1 MTRIAP
7 FLFSLG
13 LFVSSLTAQTAT
25 PPSVQAQGTAT
36 IAVAPNQAE
45 LTVSMTTNGTTAQD
59 ASQQNANLTAAV
71 IAALQKQAGSS
82 GTIQTISYSISP
94 RYNNPTPNQPSVI
107 VGYSATN
114 TIQLT
119 LTNLTLIGGAIDAAS
134 QAGATSVNNLT
145 LGLQNPQPSLQSALS
160 AAAKIALANASA
172 IASGLGG
179 KTGAVLS
186 AQQSSSYTP
195 VPVLAVA
202 MAASTPVQ
210 TGPISVSAT
219 VTVTVALQ

>member
-1 MTRIAP
+1 MTRIASL
-7 FLFSLG
+7 LFALT
-13 LFVSSLTAQTAT
+13 LFVPGSPAQTAT

-36 IAVAPNQAE
+36 IAVTPNQAQ

-59 ASQQNANLTAAV
+59 AGQQNATLTAAV
-71 IAALQKQAGSS
+71 IAALQKQAGAS
-82 GTIQTISYSISP
+82 GTIQTVSYSVSP
-94 RYNNPTPNQPSVI
+94 RYNNPTPTQPAAI

-114 TIQLT
+114 TVQLT
-119 LTNLTLIGGAIDAAS
+119 LTNLTLIGGAIDAAT
-134 QAGATSVNNLT
+134 QAGATSVSNLT
-145 LGLQNPQPSLQSALS
+145 LGLQDPQPSLQAALT

-179 KTGAVLS
+179 KTGAVIS

-195 VPVLAVA
+195 IPVAVA
-202 MAASTPVQ
+202 VMAAATPIQ

-219 VTVTVALQ
+219 VVVTVALQ

>member
-1 MTRIAP
+1 MTRNAL
-7 FLFSLG
+7 FLFALS
-13 LFVSSLTAQTAT
+13 LFVPGLPAQTAA

-36 IAVAPNQAE
+36 IGVTPNQAE

-59 ASQQNANLTAAV
+59 AGQQNANLTAAV
-71 IAALQKQAGSS
+71 IAALQKQAGPS
-82 GTIQTISYSISP
+82 GTIQTVSYSISP
-94 RYNNPTPNQPSVI
+94 RYNNPTPAQPSVI

-119 LTNLTLIGGAIDAAS
+119 LTNLTLIGGAIDAAT
-134 QAGATSVNNLT
+134 QAGATSVANLT
-145 LGLQNPQPSLQSALS
+145 LGLQNPQPSLQAALS
-160 AAAKIALANASA
+160 AASKIALANASA

-195 VPVLAVA
+195 IPVVAAV
-202 MAASTPVQ
+202 MAAATPIQ